1 MTAYSGDLGEE
12 LDQQRVVVG
21 GIVTGVR
28 TVVTK
33 ARATMAVATLEDLQ
47 GSLEVVVFPKTFEET
62 AGAWRPDAI
71 LLVAGRVDHKG
82 DETVLLADAIWDWDA
97 ALAMGETAFGQA
109 VADGDRSRRGGRGGN
124 GYRGDANGNGWPRTE
139 GGGQR
144 VAVGPGLPASA
155 PAVRTIPHV
164 SPLRGGGIL
173 GTIEVTGHGGAPPAA
188 LPRPRPVAPVSE
200 MPVPRSIAALEDGD
214 DEPALPDGPRQAMEA
229 VVAPDA
235 PTLPTTARAGQVL
248 QVRFGR
254 TDEQRLVD
262 AFEALRAVVNA
273 RPGETAVVLHL
284 PASGGHVQQMQLR
297 TGVAYDGELVA
308 ELRRRVGPI
317 LTLELA

>member
-1 MTAYSGDLGEE
+1 M
-12 LDQQRVVVG
+12 
-21 GIVTGVR
+21 
-28 TVVTK
+28 
-33 ARATMAVATLEDLQ
+33 
-47 GSLEVVVFPKTFEET
+47 
-62 AGAWRPDAI
+62 
-71 LLVAGRVDHKG
+71 LVAGRVDHKG
-82 DETVLLADAIWDWDA
+82 DETVLLADAVWDWDA
-97 ALAMGETAFGQA
+97 ALGMGESAFGQA
-109 VADGDRSRRGGRGGN
+109 IADGDRNRRGGRGGN
-124 GYRGDANGNGWPRTE
+124 GYRGDTNGNGWPRTE
-139 GGGQR
+139 PGGQR

-173 GTIEVTGHGGAPPAA
+173 GTIEVTGHGGAPPVA

-200 MPVPRSIAALEDGD
+200 MPVPGSIAGLEDGD
-214 DEPALPDGPRQAMEA
+214 DEPALPDEQRQAMEA
-229 VVAPDA
+229 IVAPDA

-284 PASGGHVQQMQLR
+284 PG
-297 TGVAYDGELVA
+297 
-308 ELRRRVGPI
+308 LRRQRPADAAADGGR
-317 LTLELA
+317 L